1 MAIMTVARQSVW
13 DAIDHWP
20 ALENKFRQKLRFSP
34 SVSGKLTAQES
45 DEPSGADFPC
55 IAIAPSAINPLW
67 LGNQIQFRPLS
78 LTVTIWTKGWNS
90 IAQSEELWEGCIDA
104 IYKCKLPDNSDTYVG
119 AATQAGPYGF
129 GNSRWT
135 RVKFANETKAWAH
148 SFDVVLK
155 IISPLT
161 V

>member
-1 MAIMTVARQSVW
+1 MAILTDARLAVW
-13 DAIDHWP
+13 DAIDNWP
-20 ALENKFRQKLRFSP
+20 ALGGRFRQRLRFAP
-34 SVSGKLTAQES
+34 HATGKLTAQEA

-55 IAIAPSAINPLW
+55 IAIAPSAINPVW

-78 LTVTIWTKGWNS
+78 LTITIWTKGWNS
-90 IAQSEELWEGCIDA
+90 IGESEELWEGVVDA
-104 IYKCKLPDNSDTYVG
+104 IYKCKVPDDSDTYIG
-119 AATQAGPYGF
+119 AATHAGPYGF

-135 RVKFANETKAWAH
+135 RVKFENGTKAWSH

-155 IISPLT
+155 IISSLT